1 MLRKVFLFTLVAA
14 LIAGCNSKDSVTI
27 SGSVTNPKGEYLKL
41 WRVDVNVPSL
51 TDSVKVSSRGTFKFR
66 FRASDPEFY
75 QIGYSPSEFITLL
88 VNPGDQVLLRFPSA
102 NLFPDYSVEGSPD
115 SEMIRNLETRLAG
128 TRKKLDSLRIV
139 YEAAVS
145 ENATEEFI
153 NSKEE
158 EITSI
163 VNEQRNH
170 NIGFVLDN
178 LNSLV
183 SIIAIYQ
190 RFNDESYV
198 LYHSRDIQIMKL
210 LSDTLSLKYPKSR
223 QVKAL
228 TDDFKRELNSMNMR
242 KFEALAQTAEPT
254 VLNPDLVNTEGRRIS
269 LSSLKGK
276 YVLLTFWSA
285 ASQDCISNNLQL
297 KEYYRMYN
305 KKGLEIYQINLDEN
319 EELWR
324 NAVKFDELPW
334 ISVREDD
341 PSNPKYM
348 YIYNVKQVPANYLY
362 DRSGEII
369 GSNLFGKALAIKLEQ
384 LFGS

>member
-1 MLRKVFLFTLVAA
+1 MLRKVFLFTLLAA
-14 LIAGCNSKDSVTI
+14 LIAGCNSKNSVTI
-27 SGSVTNPKGEYLKL
+27 SGNITNPKGKYLKL

-51 TDSVKVSSRGTFKFR
+51 TDSAKISSGGSFR
-66 FRASDPEFY
+66 FRFKASDPEFY
-75 QIGYSPSEFITLL
+75 QMGYSPSEFVTLL
-88 VNPGDQVLLRFPSA
+88 VKPGDEVFLRFPSA
-102 NLFPDYSVEGSPD
+102 NLFPEYSVKGSPD
-115 SEMIRNLETRLAG
+115 SDMIRELETRLAG
-128 TRKKLDSLRIV
+128 TRKALDSLRIV
-139 YEAAVS
+139 YETAVS
-145 ENATEEFI
+145 EKAPEKVLTTT
-153 NSKEE
+153 EE
-158 EITSI
+158 EITRV

-198 LYHSRDIQIMKL
+198 LYHNRDLQIMKL
-210 LSDTLSLKYPKSR
+210 LSDTLSARYPKSR
-223 QVKAL
+223 QVRAL
-228 TDDFKRELNSMNMR
+228 TEDFRRELNSMNMR
-242 KFEALAQTAEPT
+242 RFEAIAQAAEPT

-319 EELWR
+319 EEIWR